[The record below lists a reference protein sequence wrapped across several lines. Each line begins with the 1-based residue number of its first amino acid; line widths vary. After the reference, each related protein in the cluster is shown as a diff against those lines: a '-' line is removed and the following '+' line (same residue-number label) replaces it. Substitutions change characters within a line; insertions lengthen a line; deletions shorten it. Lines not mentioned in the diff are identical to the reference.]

1 MGPVLRRGRFP
12 AEADLDS
19 PRCEPREGRRSG
31 LHSCVGDGAVAEMR
45 SDGDGLR
52 TTGEWDSELEP
63 HLSLSAVAGLISDR
77 GTCRGSFRGS
87 LRGRESTKLREGD
100 VSRVG
105 RPQQSLLSHE
115 ETEVAKL
122 RGEDRGVKLQP

>member
-1 MGPVLRRGRFP
+1 
-12 AEADLDS
+12 
-19 PRCEPREGRRSG
+19 
-31 LHSCVGDGAVAEMR
+31 MR

-52 TTGEWDSELEP
+52 ATGEWDSELEP

-77 GTCRGSFRGS
+77 GTCPSS